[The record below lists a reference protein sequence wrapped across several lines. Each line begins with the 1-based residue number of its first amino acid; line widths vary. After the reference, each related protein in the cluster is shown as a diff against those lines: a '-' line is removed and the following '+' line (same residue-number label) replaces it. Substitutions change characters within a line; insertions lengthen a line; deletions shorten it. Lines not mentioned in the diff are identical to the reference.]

1 MLLSRRQKTV
11 SPDDTSGF
19 DDAPLRPARVRTI
32 GNSVRQF
39 HDLELRALDAGPQKA
54 RRLVAVASVDRL
66 RSAAVKGPS
75 GTLVSAPP
83 SPFVLFVL

>member
-1 MLLSRRQKTV
+1 MLLNRRPKSETADSR
-11 SPDDTSGF
+11 SGI

-39 HDLELRALDAGPQKA
+39 QGLELRALDAGPQKG
-54 RRLVAVASVDRL
+54 RRLVAVASIDRL

-75 GTLVSAPP
+75 GTLMSAPP
-83 SPFVLFVL
+83 SSFVLFVL